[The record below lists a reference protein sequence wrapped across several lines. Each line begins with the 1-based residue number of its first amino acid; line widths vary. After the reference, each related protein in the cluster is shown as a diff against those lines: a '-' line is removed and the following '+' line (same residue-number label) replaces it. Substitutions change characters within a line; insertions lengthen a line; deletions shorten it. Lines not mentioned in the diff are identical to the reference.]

1 LFLQVLFSGI
11 GRAKTRRRKET
22 AFAYLRL
29 CASLSLS
36 TVVGLYTQEDVRLL
50 NNFYT
55 CPLKFVLTNLSGVLS
70 LQMAM
75 NSNKLQQRFHEEYRK
90 LNEQQRKAVDT
101 IEGPVMV
108 IAGPGTGKT
117 QILAARIGKIL
128 LDTDASPENLLCLTY
143 TDAGAIAM
151 RRRLNGFIGSDAY
164 KVNIY
169 TFHSFCNDVIQEN
182 LSIFEKTEM
191 DPISELEKI
200 QLLKTLIDA
209 FPKDHPLKRYRG
221 DVYFEIGNLA
231 ELFSTMK
238 REGWTPTFIQEKINS
253 YIADLQNRDVFIAK
267 RATREFRKG
276 DIRTDKIEVEKERMK
291 RLAAAVNEFDNY
303 QSLMRRHN
311 RYDFDDMI
319 NWVIRAFEENKQLLS
334 DYQERYQY
342 ILVDEYQDTSGTQN
356 TLIRLLIS
364 YWDKPNVF
372 VVGDDDQSI
381 FRFQGA
387 NVENMLQFVTSYKN
401 DLLTVVLTNNY
412 RSTQPILDISKT
424 LVDKNEERL
433 TRQIEGLSKDLLSS
447 NPHVNHLSYAPT
459 IVEYET
465 QRHEMTH
472 ITLKV
477 ESLIAEGVPAGRIAV
492 LYRENKYGD
501 ALTKYFQQKKI
512 PVYSKRSLNL
522 FDIPLARKIMTIMRF
537 LAAEHD
543 TPYGGDEML
552 FEILHFD
559 FYSIPP
565 IEIAKVSVAVA
576 EKKFSDHPTSMRRL
590 LYERS
595 NQPPRDL
602 FDPGINRG
610 LKQAS
615 AIFEQL
621 IADVPNVTIQVL
633 FEKIIRTAGVLH
645 AIMQSPEKVWEMQVL
660 TALFDFIKEETRRN
674 PDLQLSRLI
683 QMIDLMEDNHIGIPV
698 IQVCGSDKGVNL
710 LTAHG
715 SKGLEFEYVFF
726 AGCNASYWEKKR
738 KPAAGYKFPD
748 TIFSSA
754 PKSSDEEELR
764 RLFYVALTRAEKHL
778 YISYSKYK
786 NDNKELEP
794 SRFIAEIQDIHNLPV
809 EKLFMNSDVMTEFE
823 ALQFEDISAPEI
835 QKIEEDFIS
844 NILDKFVM
852 NVTALNNYLRCPL
865 EFYFKNLIRIP
876 SPKNEA
882 TEFGSS
888 VHFAIQRLF
897 EKMKLHQREEFSS
910 KEDLLQDFRWYMH
923 RHRESFTKEAF
934 DRRMEYGLEV
944 LANYYEKYVNLWNKI
959 VAIERNIRNV
969 VVNGVPLKGKL
980 DKLEFSNKE
989 VNVVDYKTGD
999 VDNAREKLAPPSE
1012 RSPEGGDYWRQ
1023 AVFYKILVDNYGS
1036 KEWKVVSSEFDFI
1049 EPDKKKEYRKV
1060 KIPVSYD
1067 DIDLVI
1073 EQITNTWEKIQNRE
1087 FYIGCGKP
1095 DCQWCDFVKTNK
1107 LAVALHETEEEV
1119 EST

>member
-1 LFLQVLFSGI
+1 MGVNSRQLHQKFL
-11 GRAKTRRRKET
+11 
-22 AFAYLRL
+22 
-29 CASLSLS
+29 
-36 TVVGLYTQEDVRLL
+36 
-50 NNFYT
+50 
-55 CPLKFVLTNLSGVLS
+55 
-70 LQMAM
+70 
-75 NSNKLQQRFHEEYRK
+75 EEYKK
-90 LNEQQRKAVDT
+90 LNDQQRKAVDT

-128 LDTDASPENLLCLTY
+128 LETDASPENLLCLTY

-151 RRRLNGFIGSDAY
+151 RRRLNGLIGSDAY

-169 TFHSFCNDVIQEN
+169 TFHAFCNDIIQEN
-182 LSIFEKTEM
+182 LSLFEKTEM

-200 QLLKTLIDA
+200 QLLKTLIDT

-231 ELFSTMK
+231 SLFSTMK
-238 REGWTPTFIQEKINS
+238 KEGWTPAFILERIDS
-253 YIADLQNRDVFIAK
+253 YISDLPNRDRFIAK
-267 RATREFRKG
+267 RATKEFKKG
-276 DIRTDKIEVEKERMK
+276 DLRTDKIEEEREKVQ
-291 RLAAAVNEFDNY
+291 RLAAAVKEFDNY

-319 NWVIRAFEENKQLLS
+319 NWVIKAFENNKQLLS

-342 ILVDEYQDTSGTQN
+342 ILVDEFQDTSGTQN
-356 TLIRLLIS
+356 KLIRLLIS

-387 NVENMLQFVTSYKN
+387 NVENMLEFATNYKD
-401 DLLTVVLTNNY
+401 DLMTVVLTNNY
-412 RSTQPILDISKT
+412 RSTQSILDISKT
-424 LVDKNEERL
+424 LVDRNEERL
-433 TRQIEGLSKDLLSS
+433 IRQIDGLSKNLLSS
-447 NPHVNHLSYAPT
+447 NPLVKDLTHVPVIL
-459 IVEYET
+459 EYET
-465 QRHEMTH
+465 ERHEMTDV
-472 ITLKV
+472 TLQV
-477 ESLIAEGVPAGRIAV
+477 ERLISDGVPPGRIAV

-501 ALTKYFQQKKI
+501 TLTKYFQQKKI
-512 PVYSKRSLNL
+512 PVFSKRSLSL
-522 FDIPLARKIMTIMRF
+522 FDIPLARKILTILRY

-565 IEIAKVSVAVA
+565 IEIAKISIAVA
-576 EKKFSDHPTSMRRL
+576 EKHFGENRTSIRRL

-595 NQPPRDL
+595 NQPPKDL
-602 FDPGINRG
+602 FDPGIHRG

-615 AIFEQL
+615 AVFEQL
-621 IADVPNVTIQVL
+621 IGDVPNVTIQVL
-633 FEKIIRTAGVLH
+633 FEKIIRTAGVLNS
-645 AIMQSPEKVWEMQVL
+645 IMQSPEKVWEMQVL

-674 PDLQLSRLI
+674 PDLQLQKLV
-683 QMIDLMEDNHIGIPV
+683 QMIDLMEGNHISIPIV
-698 IQVCGSDKGVNL
+698 QVCGSDKGVNL

-715 SKGLEFEYVFF
+715 SKGLEFEYVFV

-738 KPAAGYKFPD
+738 KPGGGYKFPD

-754 PKSSDEEELR
+754 PKTSDEEELR
-764 RLFYVALTRAEKHL
+764 RLFYVALTRAEKYL
-778 YISYSKYK
+778 SISYSKYK

-794 SRFIAEIQDIHNLPV
+794 SKFIAEIQDIHSLPV
-809 EKLFMNSDVMTEFE
+809 EKVFIDSEAMTEFE
-823 ALQFEDISAPEI
+823 ALQFEEISAPEI

-844 NILDKFVM
+844 NILDKFIM
-852 NVTALNNYLRCPL
+852 NVTALNNYLHCPL

-897 EKMKLHQREEFSS
+897 EKMQLDPRKEFSS
-910 KEDLLQDFRWYMH
+910 RQELLQDFTWYMH

-934 DRRMEYGLEV
+934 DRRIEYGLTV
-944 LANYYEKYVNLWNKI
+944 LGNYYDKYVSQWNKI

-980 DKLEFSNKE
+980 DKLEFNNKE

-999 VDNAREKLAPPSE
+999 VDNAKDKLTPPSE
-1012 RSPEGGDYWRQ
+1012 KCPEGGDYWRQ
-1023 AVFYKILVDNYGS
+1023 AVFYKILVDNYGQ
-1036 KEWKVVSSEFDFI
+1036 KEWRAVSSEFDFI
-1049 EPDKKKEYRKV
+1049 EPDKKKEYRKI
-1060 KIPVSYD
+1060 KIPVSQE
-1067 DIDLVI
+1067 DIQFVS
-1073 EQITNTWEKIQNRE
+1073 EQITSTWQKIQNRE

-1095 DCQWCDFVKTNK
+1095 ECHWCNFVKTNK
-1107 LAVALHETEEEV
+1107 LAVALHETDDD
-1119 EST
+1119 SLDLGLTDHDHDSLDLKITGI